1 MDTEFSD
8 VANIKA
14 EAESENKT
22 VVDKNEEGLHTIMFQ
37 VEELED
43 PLASTVTPSISTT
56 SEVETNF
63 LQQEIKQEEPWEEEL
78 INIVDE
84 SNPETETSSNRSLST
99 IKTRSKTRQSQN
111 PVKVNFNYR
120 VLGAPNDSF
129 ILDVKRTGGVKA
141 FSCEICSKII

>member
-84 SNPETETSSNRSLST
+84 SNPETGNLEKYIFFSSFL
-99 IKTRSKTRQSQN
+99 
-111 PVKVNFNYR
+111 
-120 VLGAPNDSF
+120 
-129 ILDVKRTGGVKA
+129 
-141 FSCEICSKII
+141 KI